1 MSKSSTMALAV
12 GAGYLLGRK
21 HKLRMA
27 ALLAAAAAA
36 ASGGGGMAGRAVRSG
51 GKLLSS
57 PQVLDKLPPEAAKI
71 AGLVRS
77 DLAQAGKAAAQA
89 AVSSRIEG
97 LTSALYDRADVVRGG
112 GPAPDDPAG
121 DDLPE
126 AETDGESDAGT
137 EAETDAGEPE
147 EDERDMRPR
156 AISRGRPAP
165 SGRRSGGRFDDRP
178 EPGRRGAPGGRDADG
193 GRSRQARTRT
203 GSAPVRRTGR

>member
-1 MSKSSTMALAV
+1 MSKSSTMALTIA
-12 GAGYLLGRK
+12 AGYLLGRR

-27 ALLAAAAAA
+27 ALLAATEAAG
-36 ASGGGGMAGRAVRSG
+36 SVRSG

-97 LTSALYDRADVVRGG
+97 LTSALYDRADAVRGA
-112 GPAPDDPAG
+112 GPAPDEPAG
-121 DDLPE
+121 DDLPQAGTD
-126 AETDGESDAGT
+126 AEGDAGT

-147 EDERDMRPR
+147 EDERDVRPR
-156 AISRGRPAP
+156 ASSRRRPAL
-165 SGRRSGGRFDDRP
+165 SGQRSGGRFDDRP
-178 EPGRRGAPGGRDADG
+178 DPGRRGAPEGRDADG
-193 GRSRQARTRT
+193 GRGRQARTRT
-203 GSAPVRRTGR
+203 ESAPVRRTGR